1 MLVQETTVRNKNN
14 IELRDGLSSVGMTE
28 RRRDSKADCD
38 AGRKLEKK
46 CQRNA
51 KEAKNDQR

>member
-1 MLVQETTVRNKNN
+1 MRNKNN